1 MTEHPSGAPRAVASS
16 PSPRRAAVDEIERLP
31 RPTVAF
37 YRDLVGLPVIESFA
51 GSYGEDGTIFGP
63 PAPHAA
69 RGRPGPATGHRP
81 DQFHQLLFHLADP
94 AAGNGRHRTA
104 ARSRARSRLRP
115 APVRGRQTDPVYLDP
130 GGRAI
135 AYAP

>member
-37 YRDLVGLPVIESFA
+37 YCDLVGLPVIESFA

-63 PAPHAA
+63 LQ
-69 RGRPGPATGHRP
+69 RHRP
-81 DQFHQLLFHLADP
+81 DRGFLRRAEDPPVLAARQPAPQPRHPHGRSHPDP
-94 AAGNGRHRTA
+94 AY
-104 ARSRARSRLRP
+104 P
-115 APVRGRQTDPVYLDP
+115 Q
-130 GGRAI
+130 
-135 AYAP
+135 